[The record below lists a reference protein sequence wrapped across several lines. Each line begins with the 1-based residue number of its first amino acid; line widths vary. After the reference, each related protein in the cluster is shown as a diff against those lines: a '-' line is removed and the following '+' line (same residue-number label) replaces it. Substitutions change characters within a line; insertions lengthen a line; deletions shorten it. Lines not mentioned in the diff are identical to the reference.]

1 VSQQCSNCRGGSS
14 IQIVHI
20 KDTTEQVSRASQ
32 VVCYNLLLCSLKN
45 ETSGIRFFS
54 DKKIFTVD
62 VKINQKNDRS
72 PTRDYVPIVV
82 RTKIPPNVHVLGVVS
97 NEGDVMSP
105 NFFKK
110 REIITKEVYLR
121 VLMDLIKPD
130 GNYSV
135 RKAICFSAEC
145 IDSFESLDSKLT
157 VDVFWSKAFLAFQ

>member
-1 VSQQCSNCRGGSS
+1 MLEGQQCRGGSS

-20 KDTTEQVSRASQ
+20 KDTTDV
-32 VVCYNLLLCSLKN
+32 LLQSKSSCLLQSVIVFFEKR
-45 ETSGIRFFS
+45 SGIRFFS

-62 VKINQKNDRS
+62 AKINQKNDRS
-72 PTRDYVPIVV
+72 PTRDYVLIVV
-82 RTKIPPNVHVLGVVS
+82 RTKIPANVHVLGVVS